1 MFVPSFVMIDFQK
14 MLATVGE
21 IPSTEQNPSEWEGEP
36 YFNEAGVKWA
46 DPGSHTPN
54 ALTDMGR

>member
-1 MFVPSFVMIDFQK
+1 MVDFQK

-21 IPSTEQNPSEWEGEP
+21 IPSTEQRPSEWAGEP

-46 DPGSHTPN
+46 DPDSHTPSS
-54 ALTDMGR
+54 LTEMSR